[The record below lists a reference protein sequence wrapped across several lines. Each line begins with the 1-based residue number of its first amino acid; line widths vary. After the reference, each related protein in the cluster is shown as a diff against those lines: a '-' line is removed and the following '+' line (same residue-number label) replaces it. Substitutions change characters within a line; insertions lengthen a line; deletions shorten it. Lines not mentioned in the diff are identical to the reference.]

1 MKRYAKSGASVPLGY
16 GTAHRS
22 VQDARCVSPFLR
34 VELKRDLK
42 IVLARSM
49 VCSRCSRLRLRLY
62 RTRCRVT
69 TRATRRRTSTT
80 REKRFELY
88 LTLWYCAFYR
98 DTTPRASSLVTDSTD
113 ILEKYRSHTSFFT
126 LCTVCSAFD
135 FARYTRKKNQGRKA
149 RDGEIRAY
157 RKYKKHGEIKRRR

>member
-1 MKRYAKSGASVPLGY
+1 MRVKRFKLDKFLMKRYAKSGAAVPLGY
-16 GTAHRS
+16 GTARRS
-22 VQDARCVSPFLR
+22 VQDARCVSPFLG

-88 LTLWYCAFYR
+88 LTLWCCAFYR

-113 ILEKYRSHTSFFT
+113 ILEKSHQLFYALHRLLCVR
-126 LCTVCSAFD
+126 LCTIHEEEKS
-135 FARYTRKKNQGRKA
+135 
-149 RDGEIRAY
+149 ES
-157 RKYKKHGEIKRRR
+157 